1 MKIVVTS
8 GKGGEGKSTL
18 ALLLAKFLSFKGYA
32 VELFSKDLLE
42 LQLHQEGKETQNPAL
57 ILSTPPTTWPAI
69 ERLQAKE
76 EYLERMFVL
85 DLPGPMEF
93 QSLESVQEADFIVVL
108 HGSSSLSQLR
118 ALYLL
123 SYLETIGLKEK
134 VISLAYAL
142 ERNRKHPIP
151 EYFVEGLERRS
162 QRIKSS
168 APRLTLLESLDL
180 KALSP
185 TLYVHLSAALEPL
198 CSWITRRD

>member
-1 MKIVVTS
+1 MKIIVTS

-42 LQLHQEGKETQNPAL
+42 LQLHQEGIQTQKSAL
-57 ILSTPPTTWPAI
+57 MLSAPPTTWPAI
-69 ERLQAKE
+69 ESIQTNE
-76 EYLERMFVL
+76 NYLERMFVL
-85 DLPGPMEF
+85 DLPEPMEF
-93 QSLESVQEADFIVVL
+93 HSLEYVQEADFIVVL
-108 HGSSSLSQLR
+108 HGSSTLSQLR

-142 ERNRKHPIP
+142 ERNRKHPLP
-151 EYFVEGLERRS
+151 EYFLEGLERRS
-162 QRIKSS
+162 LRIKSS
-168 APRLTLLESLDL
+168 VPRLTLFETLDL
-180 KALSP
+180 SALRP
-185 TLYVHLSAALEPL
+185 TLYVHLSASLEPL